1 MELEVQPQQQLT
13 GNKQQSRTVRGNV
26 DPKQDPLCQAPLGCL
41 LSTKHTW
48 CWRCFAGMKRR
59 ETWDVWVYFSPLQ
72 IQEHSTGLNWGWAQQ
87 ICPTWP
93 CQGLCPLPM
102 GSEGHC
108 CPPVLVQPQE
118 LWLVIK
124 SPLLRLSDLLGSSSM
139 APGGTS
145 KLGFYFISSK
155 FPSH

>member
-1 MELEVQPQQQLT
+1 MLGTPWLPVIHQTLLVLEM
-13 GNKQQSRTVRGNV
+13 
-26 DPKQDPLCQAPLGCL
+26 LCRDEV
-41 LSTKHTW
+41 KHG
-48 CWRCFAGMKRR
+48 RSGFI
-59 ETWDVWVYFSPLQ
+59 FSPFNPN
-72 IQEHSTGLNWGWAQQ
+72 STGLGWGWAQQ
-87 ICPTWP
+87 ICPSWP
-93 CQGLCPLPM
+93 CQGLCPIPM

-118 LWLVIK
+118 LWLLIK
-124 SPLLRLSDLLGSSSM
+124 SPLLRLSDLLGSSST